1 MCVAVNAWSGCA
13 DAQNPSGA
21 RDPTASG
28 SSVGTSQV
36 LITFQRNTPAERI
49 EKVTRE
55 LGVRIDQTMFD
66 RIVVGSA
73 FGDRTMADLQSAAK
87 RYPEVVAV
95 EPSSKVTPQ

>member
-1 MCVAVNAWSGCA
+1 
-13 DAQNPSGA
+13 
-21 RDPTASG
+21 
-28 SSVGTSQV
+28 
-36 LITFQRNTPAERI
+36 
-49 EKVTRE
+49 
-55 LGVRIDQTMFD
+55 MFD